1 MATNSSNKNNGS
13 PYDLGKIGKS
23 HSHEIGWGRVH
34 TKESG
39 GYDLSKRDPYST
51 RVKANPDKKV

>member
-1 MATNSSNKNNGS
+1 MAANSSNKTTGS

-23 HSHEIGWGRVH
+23 HAQEGGWGRVH
-34 TKESG
+34 SKESG

-51 RVKANPDKKV
+51 RLKSYPNKKA